1 MGLKKEKKRPPPLPT
16 TFPELVG
23 LSGVEAKARLEHEYP
38 WKTYKLEVVLLPEAQ
53 GIYAD
58 YRGSRVRLFV
68 DAEGKV
74 RQTPE
79 AG

>member
-38 WKTYKLEVVLLPEAQ
+38 WKTYKLEV
-53 GIYAD
+53 
-58 YRGSRVRLFV
+58 
-68 DAEGKV
+68 
-74 RQTPE
+74 
-79 AG
+79 